1 MRENVRDWIKA
12 YKKLNIY
19 HFGLVRHSLNIV
31 LRTLFLVNKK
41 RRLLEIKKDMWRI
54 FLQILQLIFIIMRR
68 CSMDSL
74 IQLIPQKKLWIV
86 FAKLFQN
93 HKSLQVHLKLSQS
106 TRKLNS
112 LISCKY
118 LNFLIIFIY
127 WLVEV
132 PMGIVLWKFLWVC
145 SNWNME

>member
-12 YKKLNIY
+12 YKKLNIS
-19 HFGLVRHSLNIV
+19 HFVLVRHSLNIV
-31 LRTLFLVNKK
+31 LRTLFLVKKK

-74 IQLIPQKKLWIV
+74 IQLIPQKKLWIM

-93 HKSLQVHLKLSQS
+93 YKILQVHLKFSQS

-118 LNFLIIFIY
+118 LNYLIIFIY

-145 SNWNME
+145 

>member
-12 YKKLNIY
+12 YKKLNIS
-19 HFGLVRHSLNIV
+19 HFVLVRHSLNIV
-31 LRTLFLVNKK
+31 LRTLFLVKKK

-74 IQLIPQKKLWIV
+74 IQLIPQKKLWIM
-86 FAKLFQN
+86 FEKLFQN
-93 HKSLQVHLKLSQS
+93 YKILQVHLKFSQS

-118 LNFLIIFIY
+118 LNYLIIFIY

-145 SNWNME
+145 